1 MLRGSTSLRHRLSC
15 FRISCF
21 TGGIAT
27 LKSISN
33 LPQGQGDL
41 GVLRRG
47 SWSPGL
53 RHRSTCSQR
62 SVLGLVP
69 CLPSTGKVVSWRLWS
84 REACIAWGP
93 CLLRESQRG
102 QCSSGFKAELY
113 WAPPRD
119 PEDGE
124 LKGVAVYLV
133 WLYPFKTR
141 APASNHLCP
150 VFIFLIK
157 TNHFVKQ
164 GASKGKSSLR
174 KPHCQSPLAM
184 RWKHRTSAANLLG
197 QWAAWPWIFPSQLCL
212 GVPSGALKLAVRGAP
227 GHLQTEVLH
236 GCNQG

>member
-1 MLRGSTSLRHRLSC
+1 MFHRWNCNSQEHKQLASG
-15 FRISCF
+15 
-21 TGGIAT
+21 TGG
-27 LKSISN
+27 
-33 LPQGQGDL
+33 P
-41 GVLRRG
+41 
-47 SWSPGL
+47 WSPQERL
-53 RHRSTCSQR
+53 LVTRLETQKHMLSTVCPRPCS
-62 SVLGLVP
+62 
-69 CLPSTGKVVSWRLWS
+69 LPSIHRESGFLEAVKP
-84 REACIAWGP
+84 EACIAWGP

-113 WAPPRD
+113 RAPPRD

-141 APASNHLCP
+141 APASKRLCP

-164 GASKGKSSLR
+164 GALKGKSSLR